1 MKKELLYLL
10 IYKQNI
16 SLASSLLSLKSLF
29 SRKHNQNHT
38 PYRGQKEITKK
49 SLKISV
55 IKPGPARQVDPVV
68 GPVRV

>member
-1 MKKELLYLL
+1 MKKDLLYLL

-29 SRKHNQNHT
+29 SRKHNQDHT

-49 SLKISV
+49 SLKISKAT
-55 IKPGPARQVDPVV
+55 IIHKSM
-68 GPVRV
+68 